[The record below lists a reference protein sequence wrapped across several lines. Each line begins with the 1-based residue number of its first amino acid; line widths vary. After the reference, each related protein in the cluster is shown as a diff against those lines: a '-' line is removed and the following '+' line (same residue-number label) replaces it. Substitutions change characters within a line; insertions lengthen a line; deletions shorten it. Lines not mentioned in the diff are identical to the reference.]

1 MELTSEPV
9 AGTMSILD
17 SDPSQGGCL
26 QWAQLSIGSHSSPPH
41 QMPECLLCALTSLE
55 NSHPSGLCGT
65 KCQKRKGTA
74 LVGVKR
80 PISFFYCLNLLYDF
94 GQISSP
100 LWFSSFNIIKEL
112 NRMIS

>member
-1 MELTSEPV
+1 M
-9 AGTMSILD
+9 
-17 SDPSQGGCL
+17 
-26 QWAQLSIGSHSSPPH
+26 
-41 QMPECLLCALTSLE
+41 E